1 MSENLP
7 VKPYTTEVG
16 FHGAVESINLLPLYL
31 QRYDRE
37 HTKRSYH
44 NDLAHFFGTEYV
56 DLDLAQRV
64 TFVHINEY
72 IAGLQDDGYKASTL
86 KRRVASIRSFFD
98 WLMALDV
105 LERNPAHRQLIRR
118 IPSARRSDR
127 TLIYLTSE
135 QAERLIEAAN
145 GAGAASM
152 RNRALIF
159 TMLYCVLRRS
169 EAASMDAEHI
179 RPLGHYWILD
189 LPRTKGGTDQYVK
202 IPAHVVEEIKQMKSH
217 YGITTGPLWRSL
229 SNNNRGGR
237 LTPHSIYLIVK
248 ETARRAGLSDDVGA
262 HTLRHTGCTLALE
275 AGASLQQVQ
284 THARHK
290 NVETTMMYL
299 HQRDKLRDSAA
310 DYIHVKR
317 RPGDSS
323 QTGL

>member
-7 VKPYTTEVG
+7 VKSYTTEVG

-56 DLDLAQRV
+56 DLDLTQRV

-72 IAGLQDDGYKASTL
+72 IEGLQNDGYKASTL

-98 WLMALDV
+98 WLIALDV

-127 TLIYLTSE
+127 AIVYLTSE
-135 QAERLIEAAN
+135 QAEHLIEATAE
-145 GAGAASM
+145 AGAAAL
-152 RNRALIF
+152 RNRALIL
-159 TMLYCVLRRS
+159 TMLHCVLRRS
-169 EAASMDAEHI
+169 EAAAMDAEHI
-179 RPLGHYWILD
+179 HPLGHYWVLD
-189 LPRTKGGTDQYVK
+189 LPHTKGGADQYVK
-202 IPAHVVEEIKQMKSH
+202 IPAHVVEEIEQMKAH
-217 YGITTGPLWRSL
+217 YGIIAGSLWRSL

-248 ETARRAGLSDDVGA
+248 ETARRVGLSDTIGA

-284 THARHK
+284 IHARHK
-290 NVETTMMYL
+290 NIETTMMYL

-310 DYIHVKR
+310 DYIHVKKGS
-317 RPGDSS
+317 GDSR
-323 QTGL
+323 